1 MGIMVWWGCVMW
13 PDIQRGAVR
22 SVGAAVVGVLL
33 TAALGACSQTTRVG
47 EATSADALVKS
58 GRGIAVMRLGA
69 ASPACDNVGVWLAV
83 REGPGFRAH
92 TPVSVINVRSL
103 AEVPVAEVELPPG
116 EYHVISF
123 ACGNQKG
130 VKQIANTDNTSGL
143 ARTSYA
149 SFKLAA
155 GEVVNVG
162 TFDFH
167 ASRVGLNSFGRPFR
181 TTITVTDWPLAELER
196 YQAQRPH
203 IYAQMRTRLMTVT
216 PRGPQ
221 DPDEDDCERL
231 AALKAEGKVQNL
243 PSACGGPVAAVP
255 KAAAKA
261 R

>member
-1 MGIMVWWGCVMW
+1 MWRNVWHAGL
-13 PDIQRGAVR
+13 
-22 SVGAAVVGVLL
+22 AAGSL
-33 TAALGACSQTTRVG
+33 AALAACSQTTRVG
-47 EATSADALVKS
+47 DVTSADALAKS

-83 REGPGFRAH
+83 REGLGFRAH
-92 TPVSVINVRSL
+92 TPVSVVNVRSL

-130 VKQIANTDNTSGL
+130 VKQIANTDGSGL

-203 IYAQMRTRLMTVT
+203 VYAQMRTRLMTVT

-221 DPDEDDCERL
+221 EPDEDDCERL
-231 AALKAEGKVQNL
+231 LALTTEGKVQNL
-243 PSACGGPVAAVP
+243 PAACGSPVAA
-255 KAAAKA
+255 AAAAASKA
-261 R
+261 PARAR